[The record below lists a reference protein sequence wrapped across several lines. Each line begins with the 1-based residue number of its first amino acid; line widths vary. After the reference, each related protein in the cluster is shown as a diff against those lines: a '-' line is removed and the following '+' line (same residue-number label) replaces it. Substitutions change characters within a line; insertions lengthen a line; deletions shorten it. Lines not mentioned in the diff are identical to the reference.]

1 MSSSRSLA
9 VVPTSDLVEFRA
21 LPEAVQREVE
31 LWLAVLGALRGRVGD
46 GLADI
51 ARRMGVSNATARR
64 KWDCWRR
71 DGWRGLVNRAKLPAT
86 LATDRGLPPVFVEHV
101 RARFGANQRK
111 MLPAYRALIE
121 DWRRGVEIP
130 GYEAVSAFERATLP
144 AGWSYD
150 NLIRVARPSDL
161 ELVVRRVGMGA
172 AKAMLPQVFT
182 TRVGLWPG
190 AMLMLDDVWHD
201 HFAVFRGKPVR
212 VLQLS
217 MLDVFSGCV
226 TAYGTK
232 PRWERDDGS
241 HDQLKEAQT
250 CYLVAQQLFLH
261 GYSEQGTTLLA
272 EHGTAAV
279 REDLARLLHDRTG
292 GKIMVRRSGITGQEQ
307 AICGMMDGR
316 GGGNFR
322 FKSAL
327 ESLHNLFHNELGA
340 LPGQAGMDVA
350 HRPEQLDGGVMRMTL
365 RKDGKRELQ
374 LGGLLSHVTDLG
386 AALAL
391 LPASVAA
398 KLRMPLLNYE
408 AEFRPVLRDTME
420 WINRRG
426 EWAHFT
432 HDLEGWAECGH
443 VVTEYRATA
452 ASDHW
457 LGGDEFL
464 ALPPAEQQLFAALAR
479 SNAATYSRTRKLS
492 PREVWGRG
500 RGELTRI
507 NPVIVPEILTGGR
520 PVTDSPLAQ
529 ERVCRNCYFEFSD
542 AEISDSTLRYAAR
555 LQRPDGREEEL
566 RDGTYLTLLN
576 PYNPEF
582 LWIHDA
588 RGGLLGL
595 VRRDHRA
602 GRADVEAVE
611 RKFGEAAKRTA
622 ERLAELKVRNV
633 AESRAAAK
641 RMAANAEALG
651 EPGRERERLGSMA
664 DDALDDVFG
673 DGR

>member
-1 MSSSRSLA
+1 MSNHRALQLSL
-9 VVPTSDLVEFRA
+9 PTTELVEFKS
-21 LPEAVQREVE
+21 LPGEVQADVE
-31 LWLAVLGALRGRVGD
+31 QWLAVLAELRGPIGVA
-46 GLADI
+46 LENA
-51 ARRMGVSNATARR
+51 AARMGVSRATARR
-64 KWDCWRR
+64 KYDGWRLK
-71 DGWRGLVNRAKLPAT
+71 GWRGLVDWRRVPAT
-86 LATDRGLPPVFVEHV
+86 VATERGLPPQFVEEV
-101 RARFGANQRK
+101 RRRFTTNQRK
-111 MLPAYRALIE
+111 MLPTWRQLIT
-121 DWRRGVEIP
+121 DWQRGVEIP
-130 GYEAVSAFERATLP
+130 GYEHASAFDRATIP

-150 NLIRVARPSDL
+150 NLNRVARPSEL

-172 AKAMLPQVFT
+172 AKALLPQVFT

-201 HFAVFRGKPVR
+201 HFVVFRNKPVR
-212 VLQLS
+212 ILQLS
-217 MLDVFSGCV
+217 MLDVFTGCV

-232 PRWERDDGS
+232 PRWERNDGTFDS
-241 HDQLKEAQT
+241 LKEAQT

-261 GYSEQGTTLLA
+261 GYSERGTVLMA

-292 GKIMVRRSGITGQEQ
+292 GRITVRRSGITGQEQ
-307 AICGMMDGR
+307 AICGMMSGR

-340 LPGQAGMDVA
+340 LPGQTGMDVA
-350 HRPEQLDGGVMRMTL
+350 RRPESLDGGVMKV
-365 RKDGKRELQ
+365 RKDGTLQ

-391 LPASVAA
+391 LPPSVAA

-408 AEFRPVLRDTME
+408 AEFRPVLRDTLD

-426 EWAHFT
+426 EWAHFS
-432 HDLEGWAECGH
+432 HELEGWAECGH

-452 ASDHW
+452 QSDHW
-457 LGGDEFL
+457 LGSDEFL
-464 ALPPAEQQLFAALAR
+464 ALPPAEQQLFVALAR

-492 PREVWGRG
+492 PREVWQRG

-507 NPVIVPEILTGGR
+507 NPVIIPEILTGGR
-520 PVTDSPLAQ
+520 PITDSPLAI
-529 ERVCRNCYFEFSD
+529 ERKCAAGYFEFD
-542 AEISDSTLRYAAR
+542 DVEISDSALRYASR

-566 RDGTYLTLLN
+566 RDGTYLTILN

-602 GRADVEAVE
+602 SRADVAAVE

-622 ERLAELKVRNV
+622 EILGEFKVRHV
-633 AESRAAAK
+633 AESRAAAD
-641 RMAANAEALG
+641 RMATNAEVLA
-651 EPGRERERLGSMA
+651 EPQRESERLGELA
-664 DDALDDVFG
+664 DRALESVFG
-673 DGR
+673 DGH

>member
-1 MSSSRSLA
+1 MSTHRSLQLS
-9 VVPTSDLVEFRA
+9 VPTNDLVEFRA
-21 LPEAVQREVE
+21 LPGEVQTEVDV
-31 LWLAVLGALRGRVGD
+31 WLAELGAMRGAI
-46 GLADI
+46 GLALS
-51 ARRMGVSNATARR
+51 ATAERLGVSRATARR
-64 KWDCWRR
+64 KYDAWRAQ
-71 DGWRGLVNRAKLPAT
+71 GWRGLVDWRKVPAT
-86 LATDRGLPPVFVEHV
+86 VTHERGLPAAFVEY
-101 RARFGANQRK
+101 ARQRLGNNQRK
-111 MLPAYRALIE
+111 FAPEYRALVE
-121 DWRRGVEIP
+121 DWRKGTEIP
-130 GYEAVSAFERATLP
+130 GYEHASSFERNTTP

-150 NLIRVARPSDL
+150 NLIRIARPDDL

-201 HFAVFRGKPVR
+201 NFVVFKGKPVR
-212 VLQLS
+212 ILQLS
-217 MLDVFSGCV
+217 MLDVFTGCV

-232 PRWERDDGS
+232 PRWEREDGS

-261 GYSEQGTTLLA
+261 GYSDQGTTLLA

-340 LPGQAGMDVA
+340 LPGQTGMDVA
-350 HRPEQLDGGVMRMTL
+350 RRPESLDGGVMRI
-365 RKDGKRELQ
+365 RKDGTLQ

-386 AALAL
+386 EALKL
-391 LPASVAA
+391 LPPNVAA

-408 AEFRPVLRDTME
+408 AEFRPVLRDTLE

-432 HDLEGWAECGH
+432 HQLEGWAECGH
-443 VVTEYRATA
+443 VVTEYRAAA

-457 LGGDEFL
+457 LGSDEFM
-464 ALPPAEQQLFAALAR
+464 ALPPAEQQLFVALAR
-479 SNAATYSRTRKLS
+479 TNAATYSRTRPLS
-492 PREVWGRG
+492 PREVWQAR
-500 RGELTRI
+500 RGELVRI
-507 NPVIVPEILTGGR
+507 NPVIIPEILTGGR
-520 PVTDSPLAQ
+520 AITDSPLAE
-529 ERVCRNCYFEFSD
+529 ERDCKGGFFEFT
-542 AEISDSTLRYAAR
+542 EPELTEGTLRYASR

-566 RDGTYLTLLN
+566 RDDTYLTILN
-576 PYNPEF
+576 PYSPEF
-582 LWIHDA
+582 LWVHDA
-588 RGGLLGL
+588 KGGLLGL
-595 VRRDHRA
+595 VKRDHRA
-602 GRADVEAVE
+602 GRGDVAAVE
-611 RKFGEAAKRTA
+611 RKMGEAAKRTA
-622 ERLAELKVRNV
+622 ELLGELKVRNI
-633 AESRAAAK
+633 AASRAAAD
-641 RMAANAEALG
+641 RMATNAEALS
-651 EPGRERERLGSMA
+651 EPGRERDRLGALA

-673 DGR
+673 EGR